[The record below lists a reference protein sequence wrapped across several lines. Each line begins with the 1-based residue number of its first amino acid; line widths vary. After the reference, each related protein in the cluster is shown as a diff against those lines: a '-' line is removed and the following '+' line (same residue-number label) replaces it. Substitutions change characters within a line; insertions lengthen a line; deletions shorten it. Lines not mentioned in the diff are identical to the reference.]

1 MKEMLL
7 DIISKYSII
16 SYKKLSEEYSGADEE
31 LARELKKLLKDKVI
45 SKKVVLLCPECSV
58 SLGFKESY
66 DDKRTIKCDNCD
78 YEIGLIEENFEP
90 FFFSICI
97 SI

>member
-7 DIISKYSII
+7 DIISEYSII
-16 SYKKLSEEYSGADEE
+16 SYKKLSEEYSGTEEE
-31 LARELKKLLKDKVI
+31 LSGELKKLLNDKLI
-45 SKKVVLLCPECSV
+45 TKKVVLLCPECSV
-58 SLGFKESY
+58 SLGLRESY
-66 DDKRTIKCDNCD
+66 DNKRTIKCDNCD
-78 YEIGLIEENFEP
+78 YEIDLVEENFEV